1 MRSAARLSATFAL
14 IALLLGMAPFV
25 RAGEPDGEQVLRDL
39 QGDDFDLRRAAQV
52 KLETMGESA
61 RAILEKAA
69 RSGNPEVQATATALL
84 KKMDNSSLALAVYD
98 RDGKPVGAAE
108 AEVKLYFQ
116 QRGVRNEWSEPRN
129 ESIQTQPSGRFD
141 LGNLTPG
148 PVNVQFEWK
157 KAVRDGSAWWNL
169 ELQRG
174 VNPLVLTLTRGG
186 EMKLNVKNDKGEPLR
201 DATVT
206 LYTNRAL
213 ENELLEIQLSLID
226 QWDRSGIAATT
237 DKDGVATFESA
248 AEGTYQT
255 VVRADTFLPTL
266 GPVVTLRS
274 GRMLEVPGAV
284 TMQPRQAG
292 KLQVALVRRAEEKA
306 APAKEPEKK
315 IEIAKKDEKEKPGD
329 KPNEKLNDIEKDKE
343 AKAEA
348 ADPNA
353 LKKQRV
359 FYELEYIF
367 EGPKAAELQRKQKEL
382 RQTLTAYRNSES
394 PETDEQGKLTLE
406 DLKPGR
412 YRLTIASGNEA
423 PWRVEELVI
432 KPGETTDLGSL
443 QNQLAGT
450 VKGKILDTE
459 GKGVQYMNVT
469 FTPESVDDESD
480 GGIRNNFGG
489 RNQLGGVRS
498 VQTQKDGTFEVKN
511 LAAGRYVATTH
522 TRKNQ
527 PVRIEGIVVE
537 AGKTVEAPEV
547 RLPADAATGKGFI
560 VKGTVKLPDGKP
572 AAQSTVN
579 LHSTTFGRWT
589 RNADDKGAFEF
600 SFSPEQGWTPTA
612 ISVKAPN
619 CKATKIDLTGPNAKL
634 DAVEIQLEKQDYG
647 ALRVKVTD
655 ENGAPLEGVSLRP
668 RQTRVRYNAFN
679 QIIDRRIV
687 TNKAGEARLSGLATG
702 QRQFQLDLE
711 GYYLPEPL
719 MANILSEGE
728 ADASVRM
735 KRGVTIRGRVVAS
748 EGLASTIAVLQGTT
762 TRTDALDE
770 NGGFE
775 FNGLTP
781 GEYTISAAGPGL
793 TSVEKVKVNVTATGA
808 PEVLVKAVRSGGA
821 VVALPAGSAFGTIA
835 LTRRDKNEEGSTWKH
850 FGNGFLDSD
859 GRAEF
864 WGAAPGEYELLLSPA
879 APMSVVAPYR
889 TNNARMVKTAAASY
903 FAGALTV
910 QALKSHEELRALDAV
925 KIAAP
930 AASASVRGNIS
941 IEPALKGTQQ
951 NAGSLVLKLVG
962 ASATASVSF
971 NFPTDFTNNAQR
983 EPLIFG
989 EKKERKVAAVVTP
1002 GSFKFTGLPAGEY
1015 KLFVDMTTYRQSIP
1029 GQVEQPREK
1038 KVPVPLQMVVV
1049 KDGEAVDLG
1058 AIPYTPSPEILEA
1071 MRQTQDPNFDTE
1083 PEDQIPLFQP

>member
-1 MRSAARLSATFAL
+1 MLRPARFLTAVAMT
-14 IALLLGMAPFV
+14 ALLLAIAPTA
-25 RAGEPDGEQVLRDL
+25 RGGEAEGEQVLRDL
-39 QGDDFDLRRAAQV
+39 QGDDFDLRRAAQL
-52 KLETMGESA
+52 KLEAMGESA

-98 RDGKPVGAAE
+98 RDGKPVGGAE

-129 ESIQTQPSGRFD
+129 ESIQTQPNGHVD
-141 LGNLTPG
+141 LGNLTQG

-157 KAVRDGSAWWNL
+157 KAVRDGSTWWSL

-186 EMKLNVKNDKGEPLR
+186 EMKMSVKNDKGEPLR

-255 VVRADTFLPTL
+255 VVRADTFLPML

-284 TMQPRQAG
+284 TMKPRQAG
-292 KLQVALVRRAEEKA
+292 KLQVALVRRMEEKA
-306 APAKEPEKK
+306 PAAKEPEKK
-315 IEIAKKDEKEKPGD
+315 IEVAKKDEKEKPGE
-329 KPNEKLNDIEKDKE
+329 KQPNEKEKDKE
-343 AKAEA
+343 AKGDAVDA
-348 ADPNA
+348 NI

-367 EGPKAAELQRKQKEL
+367 EGPKAAELQKKQKEL

-443 QNQLAGT
+443 QNQIAGS

-469 FTPESVDDESD
+469 FTPESIDDEND

-498 VQTQKDGTFEVKN
+498 VQTQKDGTYEVKN

-537 AGKTVEAPEV
+537 AGKTIEAPEV
-547 RLPADAATGKGFI
+547 RLPADAAAGKGFV

-619 CKATKIDLTGPNAKL
+619 CKAVKVDLSGPNAKL
-634 DAVEIQLEKQDYG
+634 DAVDIQLEKQDYG

-719 MANILSEGE
+719 TANILSDGE

-735 KRGVTIRGRVVAS
+735 KRGVAIRGRVTAG
-748 EGLASTIAVLQGTT
+748 EGLANTIAVLQGTT

-775 FNGLTP
+775 FTGLTP

-793 TSVEKVKVNVTATGA
+793 TSVEKVKVNLTAAGA
-808 PEVLVKAVRSGGA
+808 PEVLVKAVRSSGA

-835 LTRRDKNEEGSTWKH
+835 LTRREKNDEGSTWKH

-879 APMSVVAPYR
+879 APMSVIAPYR
-889 TNNARMVKTAAASY
+889 TNNMRTVKSAAASY
-903 FAGALTV
+903 FAGTLTV
-910 QALKSHEELRALDAV
+910 QALKSHEELRALEAV
-925 KIAAP
+925 KITAP
-930 AASASVRGNIS
+930 TANASVRGNIS

-951 NAGSLVLKLVG
+951 NAGNMVLKLVG
-962 ASATASVSF
+962 ARATASVNF
-971 NFPTDFTNNAQR
+971 NFPSDFSNNAQR

-989 EKKERKVAAVVTP
+989 EKKERKVAALVAP
-1002 GSFKFTGLPAGEY
+1002 GAFKFTALPAGEY
-1015 KLFVDMTTYRQSIP
+1015 KLFVELTPYRQSIP
-1029 GQVEQPREK
+1029 GQVEPREK
-1038 KVPVPLQMVVV
+1038 EVPVPQQMVVV
-1049 KDGEAVDLG
+1049 KDGEDVDLG